1 MSDLVRRLTFANQAQ
16 ETRVF
21 ILMAV
26 FGVAVGVVYWF
37 VSYETAGTVLLISF
51 GLATAVI
58 SARLAIDPASRRLRQ
73 AARRR
78 PDEGSDALPEGA
90 ADVAGGGTGGIDRP
104 FLDEAGRI
112 PEDSIGP
119 FAVGLGAAVA
129 STALIF
135 GPAPLVVGMLPF
147 FWGAWTWLKGA
158 GDELQATDREDRR
171 G

>member
-1 MSDLVRRLTFANQAQ
+1 MRGLVRWLTAANQAQ

-21 ILMAV
+21 LLMAV
-26 FGVAVGVVYWF
+26 FGAAIGVLYWF

-58 SARLAIDPASRRLRQ
+58 AGRLAVDPKSREVRRG

-78 PDEGSDALPEGA
+78 AEPEQPLPEE
-90 ADVAGGGTGGIDRP
+90 DVAGGGTGGIDRP

-112 PEDSIGP
+112 PEDSIAP
-119 FAVGLGAAVA
+119 FAVGIGAAIA
-129 STALIF
+129 STGLIF
-135 GPAPLVVGMLPF
+135 GLAPVVAGLLPF
-147 FWGAWTWLKGA
+147 LWGAWTWLRGA
-158 GDELQATDREDRR
+158 GDELRATEHEDRV